1 MSCDN
6 ATAPINITNKD
17 DIEICEQ
24 KCSFQYHYGLSS
36 TNITNEGQYLSIAYD
51 SNNQTY
57 PVNFNNELYS
67 AKELEYINHLCTNGT
82 ASRLM
87 AN

>member
-57 PVNFNNELYS
+57 PALTTN
-67 AKELEYINHLCTNGT
+67 YILQK
-82 ASRLM
+82 RLGISTIFARM
-87 AN
+87 ERQAG